1 MKINQKLTPKY
12 WIAHD
17 NITGDVWLD
26 TADKSLT
33 GCRDKLKH
41 KFDGCDVD
49 NDEGISIML
58 FEVKPVEGMN

>member
-17 NITGDVWLD
+17 NTTGDVWLD
-26 TADKSLT
+26 TADKSLV

-41 KFDGCDVD
+41 KFDGWDID
-49 NDEGISIML
+49 NDEDISLWL